1 MATLVNDGLE
11 KKAKLLNGESTD
23 PIKWIAI
30 GIGLTAEANDQ
41 GALIDEILT
50 GGGER
55 ALATL
60 SYEAD
65 YKAKWEHTFTFSATF
80 DVIEL
85 GLFDQIAVGGTM
97 LMRHKFTVARHV
109 ESTDTLQITVREV
122 ESRA

>member
-1 MATLVNDGLE
+1 MATLVNTGLE

-23 PIKWIAI
+23 SVKWMAI
-30 GIGLTAEANDQ
+30 GIGVAAEADDQ
-41 GALIDEILT
+41 IALESEIIT

-60 SYEAD
+60 AYEAD

-85 GLFDQIAVGGTM
+85 GLFDQASIPGIM

-109 ESTDTLQITVREV
+109 ESTDTLQITVREI

>member
-23 PIKWIAI
+23 PIKWMAV
-30 GIGLTAEANDQ
+30 GIGVTAEADDQ
-41 GALIDEILT
+41 SALVSEITT
-50 GGGER
+50 GGGAR

-65 YKAKWEHTFTFSATF
+65 YKAKWEHTFTFTATF

-85 GLFDQIAVGGTM
+85 GLFDQLSIGGVM
-97 LMRHKFTVARHV
+97 LMRHLFAVARHV
-109 ESTDTLQITVREV
+109 ENTDTLQITIREV
-122 ESRA
+122 ESRV